1 MSMGGHFCPWIL
13 LGLSCCLLFAPT
25 SGDPVLQ
32 WQVPTA
38 GSYLSKSVKRLK
50 NTMPLTMA
58 RAQMIED
65 WSQLTLS
72 LPLLAPGSNH
82 SWKKIL
88 HSSTLFVAVPIPSVM
103 SVGFAARQPKTAKK
117 AKAIGSF
124 AALYFFAALLL
135 LLLLLLFQPGQNTKF
150 PLDPSRRSASTTV
163 LRETATRLL
172 LVGVWWAE
180 VSVLVHALVSCPLV
194 FLVGWFYLHRQE

>member
-1 MSMGGHFCPWIL
+1 MSVDFVRSLLLPTVCSYKRRPSIAVASAYSWIL
-13 LGLSCCLLFAPT
+13 SQQECQTPEKYNATNYGKGANDRRLIPTHPKSATASSRIKSLL
-25 SGDPVLQ
+25 
-32 WQVPTA
+32 
-38 GSYLSKSVKRLK
+38 
-50 NTMPLTMA
+50 
-58 RAQMIED
+58 
-65 WSQLTLS
+65 
-72 LPLLAPGSNH
+72 
-82 SWKKIL
+82 KKIL

-194 FLVGWFYLHRQE
+194 FLVG